1 MTDAP
6 PPDGLNELSPGAA
19 RQAARGRPS
28 RRTLWL
34 LLAPVIALSVLG
46 LVADIFAAALV
57 KDHPL
62 VQIFLNP
69 RVRYLALAANNTDPV
84 PFFVVGFVR
93 LVLLD
98 PVYYLLGYFYG
109 DTALRWIERK
119 MGDTEGMLRM
129 LERGFAKAS
138 YPMVMIA
145 PNQFIC
151 VLAGAAGMR
160 PIVFVTL
167 NLVGTVLRLLLIE
180 QVADFFSGPLDSLLN
195 FITRYRWWLVGFSAV
210 LFGFQFVMQR
220 KQGKSDIES
229 ISKVQAD
236 FERAAHE
243 VAADRA
249 AGRPLPSDRLHTDE
263 DDPG

>member
-1 MTDAP
+1 MTDDIEP
-6 PPDGLNELSPGAA
+6 EPDPVTAGMSDGAG

-34 LLAPVIALSVLG
+34 LLAPVIVLSVFG

-62 VQIFLNP
+62 VQVFLNP
-69 RVRYLALAANNTDPV
+69 RVRYLALAANETDAV
-84 PFFVVGFVR
+84 PFFIVAFTR

-119 MGDTEGMLRM
+119 MGDTEGVLRM

-160 PIVFVTL
+160 PVIFVAL

-180 QVADFFSGPLDSLLN
+180 QVADYFSSPLDSLLE
-195 FITRYRWWLVGFSAV
+195 FITRYRWWFVGFSAV
-210 LFGFQFVMQR
+210 LFGVQFLAQR

-229 ISKVQAD
+229 ISKIQQD
-236 FERAAHE
+236 FEAAE
-243 VAADRA
+243 RDVAAKRA
-249 AGRPLPSDRLHTDE
+249 AGEELPTDRLRSPDS
-263 DDPG
+263 